1 MARSVV
7 IVPSRQRQERFDLCM
22 KHLLDKT
29 KTSDVIVALDEDDH
43 STYTRYQEVHY
54 IIGPKPVKL
63 GVNEKLNRIA
73 NLVKDEYDYIMWASD
88 DIVIQTDG
96 WDTLLVDAIKD
107 IPNGIS
113 FPNDLLRRENLP
125 SNGTC
130 FDSNIV
136 RKLGYL
142 APPILLHLFI
152 DNFWKELGQALKTLR
167 YCPNVVVDHQH
178 YSNGK
183 AEKDFIYQEVNAE
196 WMYEHDRTNFRL
208 YRVNELANDV
218 RKLQS

>member
-1 MARSVV
+1 M
-7 IVPSRQRQERFDLCM
+7 E
-22 KHLLDKT
+22 KLLSKT

-43 STYTRYQEVHY
+43 ETYTRYENVRY
-54 IIGPKPVKL
+54 VIGPKPIKL

-73 NLVKDEYDYIMWASD
+73 NLVKDDYDYIMWASD
-88 DIVIQTDG
+88 DIIVQTEG
-96 WDTLLVDAIKD
+96 WDTLLVEAIKNV
-107 IPNGIS
+107 PNGIS
-113 FPNDLLRRENLP
+113 FPDDLLRREKLP

-142 APPILLHLFI
+142 APPVLLHLFI
-152 DNFWKELGQALKTLR
+152 DNFWKMLGETLKTLR

-183 AEKDFIYQEVNAE
+183 SEKDFIYQEVNAD
-196 WMYEHDRTNFRL
+196 WMYEHDRTNLAL
-208 YRVNELANDV
+208 YRANEFSHDL
-218 RKLQS
+218 RKLQSL